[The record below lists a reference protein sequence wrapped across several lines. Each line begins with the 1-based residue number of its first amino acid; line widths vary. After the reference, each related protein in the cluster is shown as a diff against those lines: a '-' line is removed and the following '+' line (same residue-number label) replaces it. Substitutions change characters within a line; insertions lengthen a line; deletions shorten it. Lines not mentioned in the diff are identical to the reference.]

1 MSTLLIKTT
10 PQSSLLLTELVKQLG
25 GDVIAIKDEQFE
37 DLLLGIMMD
46 SVKTGQT
53 VSKQSIMRKLKS
65 K

>member
-1 MSTLLIKTT
+1 M
-10 PQSSLLLTELVKQLG
+10 LLTELVKQLG